1 MRQIDFYKTVN
12 GISPVEDFLD
22 TLSDAQ
28 TKKILWIMKLVREL
42 NPVPSQYFTKLVNT
56 DDIWEVRVQIGGNI
70 FRLLGFIEG
79 DRLIILTNGFQK
91 KTQKTPRREIELAES
106 RKREH
111 QSREVINNG

>member
-1 MRQIDFYKTVN
+1 MRRIDFYKTITGV
-12 GISPVEDFLD
+12 SPVEAFLD
-22 TLSDAQ
+22 TLSDTQ
-28 TKKILWIMKLVREL
+28 TKKIMWVMKLVREL

-56 DDIWEVRVQIGGNI
+56 DDIWEVRVQISGDI

-91 KTQKTPRREIELAES
+91 KTQKTPRREIQLAET

-111 QSREVINNG
+111 QGREVINSG